1 MSKLEDLLVPG
12 STEVPDCICGLEMEF
27 AGSKRADIPNGT
39 EVRHYKCPACSHELM
54 LTVWSEDEILVRP
67 NSGL

>member
-1 MSKLEDLLVPG
+1 
-12 STEVPDCICGLEMEF
+12 MEL

-39 EVRHYKCPACSHELM
+39 EVRHYKCPTCKHELK
-54 LTVWSEDEILVRP
+54 LTVWSESEILVRP

>member
-1 MSKLEDLLVPG
+1 
-12 STEVPDCICGLEMEF
+12 MEL

-39 EVRHYKCPACSHELM
+39 EVRHYKCPACKHELK
-54 LTVWSEDEILVRP
+54 LTVWSESEILVRP